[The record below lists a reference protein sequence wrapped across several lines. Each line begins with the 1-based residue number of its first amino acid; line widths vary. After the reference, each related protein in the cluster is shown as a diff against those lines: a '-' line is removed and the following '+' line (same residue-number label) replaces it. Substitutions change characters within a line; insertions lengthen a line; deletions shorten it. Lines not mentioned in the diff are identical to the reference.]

1 MKKFAIIQKDKTIL
15 VKTPIPYFTD
25 SYQNED
31 SEELKEIRNGFEED
45 VKFLNNCLKV
55 LNISKA
61 EAQKQ
66 DYTLNKHTGERL
78 GNIAFENQLISCE
91 FFKLI
96 NKYDKILS
104 IDK

>member
-25 SYQNED
+25 SYQDKDPEK
-31 SEELKEIRNGFEED
+31 LKDIRNEFEED

-78 GNIAFENQLISCE
+78 GIIAFSNQLISCE

-96 NKYDKILS
+96 NDYNW
-104 IDK
+104 